1 MNYFCKP
8 DSLLIMKNYL
18 LLCLLT
24 LTSVACNTESKKP
37 VATSYQDSN
46 KIKVLEKIPSTQT
59 GLYFNNKVVENGA
72 INSIAFEGFTQGAGV
87 ACLDINNDG
96 LMDIFFSGNMV
107 PDKLFL
113 NKGDMKF
120 EDVTAK
126 ARILGQNWSTGASVV
141 DINNDGF
148 DDLYVCKF
156 LYDESARRTNLFYI
170 NNKNGTFTEQAVN
183 MGVADQGYSVM
194 SNFLDFDNDGDL
206 DLYVANQPPNSIAAR
221 APLKGKRDFR
231 FTDRLYRNDGGKF
244 TDITQAAGITNY
256 TYSLSSSAFD
266 YNSDGHT
273 DLYVACD
280 FDEPDILYKN
290 NGDGTFTNVAAEALK
305 HMSYFSMGSDVADIN
320 NDGQLDVYVV
330 DMVAED
336 NYRQKTN
343 MSGMNPKKF
352 WNLANN
358 GYHYQYMYNAMHLNN
373 GDDSFSEISQL
384 SGISNTDWSW
394 SPLFVDLDNDSYKDL
409 IVTNGLIIE
418 IRNKDFELWKKDY
431 IKKLKETAKANN
443 TQASLDP
450 LVLSKKAPRKK
461 IKNYVYKNNG
471 DMTFS
476 KQNEN
481 WGFTTETWSHGSAYA
496 DFDNDGDLD
505 LVINNM
511 NMEADF
517 YKNMSSEN
525 NLNNYINI
533 KLSGS
538 KNNIDGLNA
547 RIKIKHG
554 DQSQLI
560 DHTPYRGYMS
570 TSEKVSHFGVGLD
583 NIVSEIIV
591 TWADQKET
599 ILRNVNVNQT
609 ITISHKDASSSGPQ
623 SIANSKIFK
632 PANPTQISY
641 VENTFDDYAR
651 EILLPYQTSTLG
663 PILAVA
669 DVDGDGRE
677 DIYLGG
683 AVGQS
688 GTIMINK
695 GTIFDKVTKPFARD
709 KGSEDGAAHFYD
721 YDGDGDLDLYVSSG
735 GSEYQPSH
743 KAYQDRLYKND
754 GKGNFTKTNA
764 LPKIDQST
772 ASVISLDYDEDGD
785 LDLFVG
791 GRLIPGNYGHKPKSY
806 LLRNDQSKYKDVSE
820 SQSELFDQLGMITDI
835 ISSDINSDGKEEI
848 IVAGEWMPILVLA
861 YDKKGLHDVTSD
873 FGLDKRSGWWNT
885 VEIADVDGDGDQDII
900 GGNLGHNI
908 KYKASESEPF
918 TLYVDDFDNNG
929 TNDVYLGYYQDG
941 VCYPVRGR
949 QCSSQ
954 QMPFISEKYES
965 YSDFGLAS
973 IDKILDDR
981 VSSSTNIL
989 KADLFASTVFI
1000 NEGGRFS
1007 TKELPSEVQISPV
1020 YGIAVDDFD
1029 KDGKV
1034 DIFLAGNMYNREVET
1049 VRSDAGKG
1057 CMVTIDNNGKFK
1069 VISTTKTGISA
1080 DKDVRAIELIKG
1092 SGTNL
1097 MAIANNNAPMQFYSY

>member
-1 MNYFCKP
+1 
-8 DSLLIMKNYL
+8 MKNYL
-18 LLCLLT
+18 LLCLLIIAT
-24 LTSVACNTESKKP
+24 IACNTESKKP
-37 VATSYQDSN
+37 VATNYQDST
-46 KIKVLEKIPSTQT
+46 KIKVLEQIPSVQT
-59 GLYFNNKVVENGA
+59 GLFFNNKVVENGA
-72 INSIAFEGFTQGAGV
+72 INSIVFEGFTQGAGV

-113 NKGDMKF
+113 NKGNLKF
-120 EDVTAK
+120 EDVTAS
-126 ARILGQNWSTGASVV
+126 AGIQDQNWSTGASVV
-141 DINNDGF
+141 DINNDGY

-156 LYDESARRTNLFYI
+156 LYDENARRTNLFYI
-170 NNKNGTFTEQAVN
+170 NNKNGTFTEQAIN
-183 MGVADQGYSVM
+183 MGVADRGYSIM
-194 SNFLDFDNDGDL
+194 SNFLDYDNDGDL
-206 DLYVANQPPNSIAAR
+206 DLFVANQPPNSISGK

-231 FTDRLYRNDGGKF
+231 YTDRLYRNDGGKF
-244 TDITQAAGITNY
+244 TDVTTLAGIKNY

-266 YNSDGHT
+266 YNSDGYT
-273 DLYVACD
+273 DLYIACD

-290 NGDGTFTNVAAEALK
+290 NGDGTYTNVAADALK
-305 HMSYFSMGSDVADIN
+305 HMSFFSMGSDVADIN
-320 NDGQLDVYVV
+320 NDGELDVYVV

-418 IRNKDFELWKKDY
+418 IRNKDFELWRKDY

-443 TQASLDP
+443 TQAQLNPLD
-450 LVLSKKAPRKK
+450 LSQKAPRKK

-476 KQNEN
+476 KQNDD
-481 WGFTTETWSHGSAYA
+481 WGFSTETWSHGSAYA

-525 NLNNYINI
+525 SLNNYINI
-533 KLSGS
+533 KLSGP

-583 NIVSEIIV
+583 DIVSEIVVI
-591 TWADQKET
+591 WADNKET
-599 ILRNVNVNQT
+599 ILRDVKVNQT
-609 ITISHKDASSSGPQ
+609 ITVAYKDASPATTRN
-623 SIANSKIFK
+623 IAKSKIFK

-641 VENTFDDYAR
+641 IENTFDDYAR

-669 DVDGDGRE
+669 DVNADGRE

-683 AVGQS
+683 AMGQS
-688 GTIMINK
+688 GTLMINN
-695 GTIFDKVTKPFARD
+695 GTIFDKVTMPFDRD

-743 KAYQDRLYKND
+743 SAYQDRLYKND
-754 GKGNFTKTNA
+754 GKGNFTKTNI

-772 ASVISLDYDEDGD
+772 ASVISLDYDGDGD

-791 GRLIPGNYGHKPKSY
+791 GRLVPGNYGHNPKSY
-806 LLRNDQSKYKDVSE
+806 LLRNDNSKYIDISE
-820 SQSELFDQLGMITDI
+820 SQSELFDKLGMITDI
-835 ISSDINSDGKEEI
+835 KSSDINGDGKNEI
-848 IVAGEWMPILVLA
+848 IVAGEWMPILVLS
-861 YDKKGLHDVTSD
+861 YGKDGLRDVTSD
-873 FGLDKRSGWWNT
+873 FGLAKRSGWWNSI
-885 VEIADVDGDGDQDII
+885 EIADVDGDGDQDIV

-908 KYKASESEPF
+908 KYKASELEPF
-918 TLYVDDFDNNG
+918 TLYVDDFDDNG

-954 QMPFISEKYES
+954 QMPFISEKFES

-973 IDKILDDR
+973 IDKILDDK

-1057 CMVTIDNNGKFK
+1057 CMVTIDINGKFK

-1080 DKDVRAIELIKG
+1080 DKDVRAIELIRG